1 MAMIDILAHRNAA
14 QRKQIKIVYE
24 EQYEEKL
31 LKRIE
36 SEISGHFEV

>member
-1 MAMIDILAHRNAA
+1 MIDVLAHRDAK
-14 QRKQIKIVYE
+14 QRKQINIAYE
-24 EQYEEKL
+24 EQYNEKL